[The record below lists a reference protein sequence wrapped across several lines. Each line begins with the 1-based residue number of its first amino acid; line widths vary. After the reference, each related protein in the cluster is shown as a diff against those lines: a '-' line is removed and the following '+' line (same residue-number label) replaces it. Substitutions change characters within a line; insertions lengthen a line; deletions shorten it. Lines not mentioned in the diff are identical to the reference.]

1 MKIAIIAVNNANLV
15 ANNGKSNV
23 ESRSVATLM
32 EQWTMDKKIQDSA
45 LTHGAVP
52 ENFGVRPN
60 MKTAPSQGRDTVLT
74 QMTRIALP
82 VSHVDLKW

>member
-1 MKIAIIAVNNANLV
+1 MAVNNANLV

-60 MKTAPSQGRDTVLT
+60 MNSTVT
-74 QMTRIALP
+74 GEGSRQWEETRY
-82 VSHVDLKW
+82 